1 MNEIIKPDGR
11 MSFTP
16 EEVADGRLE
25 RFVKVLIENQCQM
38 RLWTDGYCYVV
49 EYIED
54 ITVSDGTFFTLID
67 NDHYI
72 KSFNEPCDDEEE
84 D

>member
-49 EYIED
+49 EYVED
-54 ITVSDGTFFTLID
+54 ITVSDGTYFTLID
-67 NDHYI
+67 SDHYI
-72 KSFNEPCDDEEE
+72 GSFDDEEE
-84 D
+84 ED

>member
-49 EYIED
+49 EYVED
-54 ITVSDGTFFTLID
+54 IAVADGTYFTLID

-72 KSFNEPCDDEEE
+72 GSFDDEEE